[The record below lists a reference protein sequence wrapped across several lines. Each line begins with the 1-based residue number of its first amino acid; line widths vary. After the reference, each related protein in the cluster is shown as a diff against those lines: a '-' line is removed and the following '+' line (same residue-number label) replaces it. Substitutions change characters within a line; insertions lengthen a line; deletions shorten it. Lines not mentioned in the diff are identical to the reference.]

1 MLLRRANTLTPPPSS
16 ATLASVRAG
25 SNTVT
30 SPVPVAVAVSG
41 GTHHHG
47 RGFLTYERD
56 PSLRRNEIDSMA
68 TRLTQPKRP
77 RRRSALGRGVMNA
90 SDMEEGLEESS
101 AVDGD
106 CSSRGAAATA
116 PVETAA

>member
-1 MLLRRANTLTPPPSS
+1 M
-16 ATLASVRAG
+16 
-25 SNTVT
+25 
-30 SPVPVAVAVSG
+30 AVSG

-90 SDMEEGLEESS
+90 SDMEEGVEGVEGEEAS

-106 CSSRGAAATA
+106 GSSSGAAATA